1 MPQMSLFNQM
11 EAFMIAS
18 ILFLTMIFAFMVGNR
33 IRRYKERKGMTTEDK
48 SIGAMEGSLLG
59 LLALLLSF
67 TFSMSSSRHDRRV
80 NIIIEEANAI
90 GTAVLRSDLYPDSI
104 RLAFRKDFKAYTE
117 TRIAFFSAKA
127 DWTAI
132 SQTLKDGQALQTSL
146 WERASSL
153 GRDKENLH
161 RTSQMIPALNAM
173 FDIASTR
180 IGATLDKVPEVIFYL
195 LFLISITASL
205 MVGYAGGIKPDWT
218 MVLSFALMISMTVY
232 LIVDLDRPRR
242 GAITMDIANEQIIQL
257 RSMFNTNE

>member
-11 EAFMIAS
+11 EAYMITGF
-18 ILFLTMIFAFMVGNR
+18 LFLTMIIAFMVGNR
-33 IRRYKERKGMTTEDK
+33 IRRYKERKGMSPEDK
-48 SIGAMEGSLLG
+48 SIGPLEGSMLG

-67 TFSMSSSRHDRRV
+67 TFGMSSSRHDRRV

-104 RLAFRKDFKAYTE
+104 RQGFRKDFEAYLE
-117 TRIAFFSAKA
+117 TRIRFYSAKA
-127 DWTAI
+127 DIPAI
-132 SQTLKDGQALQTSL
+132 IKSLQDGQALQATL

-161 RTSQMIPALNAM
+161 RTAQMIPALNEM

-180 IGATLDKVPEVIFYL
+180 TAATIDKVPEIIFYL
-195 LFLISITASL
+195 LFLISVTASL

-218 MVLSFALMISMTVY
+218 MVLSFSLMISMTVY
-232 LIVDLDRPRR
+232 LIVDLDRPRK
-242 GAITMDIANEQIIQL
+242 GAITMDKANEQIVQL
-257 RSMFNTNE
+257 KSMFKK

>member
-1 MPQMSLFNQM
+1 MDNLSYFNQM
-11 EAFMIAS
+11 EAYLIAFF
-18 ILFLTMIFAFMVGNR
+18 LFLAIIIAFLIGNR

-48 SIGAMEGSLLG
+48 SIGALEGSLLG

-80 NIIIEEANAI
+80 NIIMEEANAI

-104 RLAFRKDFKAYTE
+104 RQAFREDFEAYLE
-117 TRIAFFSAKA
+117 TRIRFYTAKA
-127 DWTAI
+127 DIPAI
-132 SQTLKDGQALQTSL
+132 IKSLKDGQDLQASL

-153 GRDKENLH
+153 GRDKDNLH
-161 RTSQMIPALNAM
+161 RTAQMIPGLNAM

-180 IGATLDKVPEVIFYL
+180 TAATLDKVPEIIFYL

-218 MVLSFALMISMTVY
+218 MVLSFSLMISMTVY
-232 LIVDLDRPRR
+232 LIVDLDRPRK
-242 GAITMDIANEQIIQL
+242 GAITMDTANEQIVQL
-257 RSMFNTNE
+257 KSMFKK

>member
-11 EAFMIAS
+11 EAFMIAGL
-18 ILFLTMIFAFMVGNR
+18 LFLMMIFAFLFGNR
-33 IRRYKERKGMTTEDK
+33 IRRYKEKRGMSTEDK
-48 SIGAMEGSLLG
+48 SIGPLEGSMLG

-67 TFSMSSSRHDRRV
+67 TFGMSSSRHDRRV

-104 RLAFRKDFKAYTE
+104 RNEFRKEFEAYLD

-127 DWTAI
+127 DLP
-132 SQTLKDGQALQTSL
+132 SVVKSLRDGQALQATL
-146 WERASSL
+146 WDRASSL

-161 RTSQMIPALNAM
+161 RTAQMIPALNAM

-180 IGATLDKVPEVIFYL
+180 TATTLDKVPEIIFYL

-205 MVGYAGGIKPDWT
+205 MVGYAGGVKADWT

-242 GAITMDIANEQIIQL
+242 GAITMDKANEQIVQL
-257 RSMFNTNE
+257 KSMFDK

>member
-1 MPQMSLFNQM
+1 MPNLSLFNQM
-11 EAFMIAS
+11 EAFMIAGL
-18 ILFLTMIFAFMVGNR
+18 LFLTMIFAFLVGNR
-33 IRRYKERKGMTTEDK
+33 IRRYKERKGMSTEDK
-48 SIGAMEGSLLG
+48 SIGPLEGSMLG

-67 TFSMSSSRHDRRV
+67 TFGMSSSRHDRRV
-80 NIIIEEANAI
+80 NIIIEEANSI

-104 RLAFRKDFKAYTE
+104 RNEFRKDFEAYLD

-127 DWTAI
+127 NLPAV
-132 SQTLKDGQALQTSL
+132 LKSLEDGQVLQASL

-153 GRDKENLH
+153 GRDKDNLH
-161 RTSQMIPALNAM
+161 RTAQMIPALNAM

-180 IGATLDKVPEVIFYL
+180 TGATLDKVPEIIFYL

-218 MVLSFALMISMTVY
+218 MVLSFSMMISMTVY

-242 GAITMDIANEQIIQL
+242 GAITMDKANEQIVQL
-257 RSMFNTNE
+257 KSMFKK